1 MRPILSPRLLYSLL
15 AGLVLVIPAASPAS
29 LDAQATDPE
38 AKLAEMGIV
47 LPERSVEGRTFN
59 NAVQTGNLVFTSGH
73 APCGDWP
80 EEAGDFRGR
89 GKVPSAATV
98 EQAEM
103 AARQVAICTLATLKA
118 HLGDLNR
125 VERVVRVFGMVNS
138 ESDFTGQSGVMNAA
152 SELLIE
158 VFGDKGRH
166 VRSAVGMASLPV
178 GLTVEIEMVFEV
190 RGNN

>member
-1 MRPILSPRLLYSLL
+1 MRPTLVSRPLLCLL
-15 AGLVLVIPAASPAS
+15 AGLAIASPVS
-29 LDAQATDPE
+29 LDAQTTDPE

-98 EQAEM
+98 EQAQM